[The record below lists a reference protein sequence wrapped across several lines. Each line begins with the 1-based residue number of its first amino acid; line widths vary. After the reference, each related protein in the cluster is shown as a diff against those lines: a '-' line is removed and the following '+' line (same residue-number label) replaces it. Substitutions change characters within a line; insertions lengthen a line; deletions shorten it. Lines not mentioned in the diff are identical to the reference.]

1 MNVITA
7 TGKEFPSDYFVEHQ
21 PSYSLYF
28 RVQETS
34 LETAQSVFSNPE
46 ETSRISYGKDCFE
59 GFTNLDFVRD
69 EGNGIKV
76 RLIHG

>member
-7 TGKEFPSDYFVEHQ
+7 KGKEFLSDYFVEHQ
-21 PSYSLYF
+21 PSRSIYF

-34 LETAQSVFSNPE
+34 LETARLVFSDPE
-46 ETSRISYGKDCFE
+46 ETARIRYGKDCFD
-59 GFTNLDFVRD
+59 GFTILDFAMD